1 MPQKFRQVVTI
12 ASFRS
17 FSTGILFAILDFEQC
32 QLGRSQFRP
41 EKGSSVP
48 LCHGQNLRTGQTE
61 IRYFH
66 GARHFESPLA
76 SANHGS
82 KKTTDT
88 AADDG
93 FIVDESCL
101 LRSID
106 ALLKAFSSVPLS
118 TRRNPHRK
126 D

>member
-1 MPQKFRQVVTI
+1 MPQKFRQGVTI

-17 FSTGILFAILDFEQC
+17 FSTGILFDRLDFEQG

-48 LCHGQNLRTGQTE
+48 PRYGKKLRTGQTD
-61 IRYFH
+61 IRYFR
-66 GARHFESPLA
+66 GTRHFESPLA
-76 SANHGS
+76 SGNHGA
-82 KKTTDT
+82 KKTTVT

-93 FIVDESCL
+93 FTVDESCL

-106 ALLKAFSSVPLS
+106 ALLKAFSSAPLS
-118 TRRNPHRK
+118 PRRSPYRK